1 MVAFEPELHA
11 RLPDKYKP
19 DQVGQLLNG
28 KFAFKAEPPL
38 SDEWTAQQMREATPW
53 CQRPKYLIRDN
64 DIKYGRKFKYGPES
78 SGIKDINTS
87 VRAPRAN
94 TICERFIGT
103 LKLDCLDHYLILHER
118 QLRRVVGEFV
128 AYYND
133 SRPHQGIDQ
142 VVPNRFHEPR
152 PPLSNRPKGSIV
164 SKPVLRGLH
173 RSYSYSTT
181 IH

>member
-1 MVAFEPELHA
+1 MDGSTDA
-11 RLPDKYKP
+11 RSNPL
-19 DQVGQLLNG
+19 GST
-28 KFAFKAEPPL
+28 AEI
-38 SDEWTAQQMREATPW
+38 S
-53 CQRPKYLIRDN
+53 IRDN
-64 DIKYGRKFKYGPES
+64 DIKYGRKFKYVPES

-94 TICERFIGT
+94 AICERFIGT

-152 PPLSNRPKGSIV
+152 PSPSNKPEGSIV
-164 SKPVLRGLH
+164 SEPVRRGLH
-173 RSYSYSTT
+173 RSYSYATT